1 MHVCTYICVVK
12 LETAIQTKGFKNQK
26 VKAALNI
33 MYTAYQVKCSVSDA
47 LKAYGLTPEQFNVLR
62 ILKGKYPDHM
72 CVRDIAGRML
82 ERSSNVPRIID
93 RLEVKKLVKRTSS
106 AEDKRETVI
115 LLTQA
120 GINMLEIVNVAMDAT
135 NENICK
141 LNDAELE
148 QLNDLLDR
156 FRD

>member
-1 MHVCTYICVVK
+1 VK

-26 VKAALNI
+26 VKAVLNI
-33 MYTAYQVKCSVSDA
+33 MYTAYQVRCSVSDA
-47 LKAYGLTPEQFNVLR
+47 LKAYGLTPEQYNVLR
-62 ILKGKYPDHM
+62 ILKGKHPEHM

-93 RLEVKKLVKRTSS
+93 RLELKKLVKRSSS
-106 AEDKRETVI
+106 AEDKRETVVI
-115 LLTQA
+115 LTQA
-120 GINMLEIVNVAMDAT
+120 GINMLETVNVVVDAS
-135 NENICK
+135 NDQICK
-141 LNDAELE
+141 LSDEDLE